1 MVYYSLKISN
11 QYGLFSKNRPNKHH
25 IQQLHAAVNSV
36 GCKSNKEEPLK
47 CLGWFNPE
55 SLPACGIRPTQI
67 PSTPWARLFLFYVNI
82 FFQKYMSVLKNFEN
96 GPRSSVPGAT
106 GVCRPPPTPPTG
118 NRGSPTLYKPWPPFS
133 SHLSLKIAPKIQKK
147 REG

>member
-36 GCKSNKEEPLK
+36 LGCKSNKEEPLK

-55 SLPACGIRPTQI
+55 SLPACGIRPTQ
-67 PSTPWARLFLFYVNI
+67 TPWAPLHQFGLGWASGQSCWDF
-82 FFQKYMSVLKNFEN
+82 
-96 GPRSSVPGAT
+96 
-106 GVCRPPPTPPTG
+106 
-118 NRGSPTLYKPWPPFS
+118 GS
-133 SHLSLKIAPKIQKK
+133 
-147 REG
+147 R